1 MTKLVYST
9 DPDWQS
15 KQGASSQTAHSG
27 PYPDDGLVR
36 IRRETKGRKGTGVV
50 CVYGL
55 PADRLKDTASLL
67 KKQLG
72 TGGAVKQAVLEIQG
86 DRLEQVKDLLEKAGF
101 KVKKVGG

>member
-15 KQGASSQTAHSG
+15 GQGASSHTTHAS
-27 PYPDDGLVR
+27 PYPDDGILR
-36 IRRETKGRKGTGVV
+36 IRRETKGRKGAGVV
-50 CVYGL
+50 CIYGL

-72 TGGAVKQAVLEIQG
+72 TGGAIKQGVVEIQG
-86 DRLEQVKDLLEKAGF
+86 DRLEQVKNLLENAGF
-101 KVKKVGG
+101 QVKKVGG